1 MIRVRRKK
9 GKRRQEKTDSEGDS
23 THMFVIQELVLPR
36 VQWVRALIHFPE
48 FGSRNK
54 LWLTNAS
61 GRFPCGPHQS
71 PQ

>member
-9 GKRRQEKTDSEGDS
+9 GKRMQEKTDSEADS
-23 THMFVIQELVLPR
+23 THIFVIQEFVLPG
-36 VQWVRALIHFPE
+36 VQWIRARIHFPE

-61 GRFPCGPHQS
+61 GLFPCGPHQS
-71 PQ
+71 LE